1 MSVYLYVMFCQLY
14 KQLNQPLTFAFLCT
28 PPGVLSSPQVTGSRP
43 PPCQAFTLT
52 SVEPNRAVLFG
63 GFQPECGRVD
73 NIYLFNID
81 TKVLM

>member
-1 MSVYLYVMFCQLY
+1 MFCQLC

-28 PPGVLSSPQVTGSRP
+28 PPGVLHSSQVTGSRP
-43 PPCQAFTLT
+43 PPCDAFTFT

-63 GFQPECGRVD
+63 GFQPKRGRVD
-73 NIYLFNID
+73 NMYLFNID

>member
-1 MSVYLYVMFCQLY
+1 MIFCQLC

-28 PPGVLSSPQVTGSRP
+28 PLGVLSSPQVTGSRP
-43 PPCQAFTLT
+43 PPCSAFTFT

-63 GFQPECGRVD
+63 GLQAEREQV
-73 NIYLFNID
+73 NNMYLFNIN